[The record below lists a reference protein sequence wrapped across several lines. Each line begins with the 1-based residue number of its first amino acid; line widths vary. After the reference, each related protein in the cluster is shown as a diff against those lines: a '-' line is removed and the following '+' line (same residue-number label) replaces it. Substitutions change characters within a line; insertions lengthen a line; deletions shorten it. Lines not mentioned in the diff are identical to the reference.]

1 MRTIGALI
9 FPGFELLDVFGPM
22 EMFGLLSKDY
32 ELNLIAEH
40 KGAIQSGQKLSAVA
54 DFSIK
59 DRLDFDIIFVPG
71 GAGTRKEVEN
81 SNVLQ
86 WIEKTANHAE
96 FVLSV
101 CTGSALLAKTG
112 LLDDKRATTNK
123 AAFEWVVSQGPRV
136 QWVKQARWV
145 EDGRFMTSSGVSAGM
160 DMSLGAISKMHGKD
174 RAKQVAK
181 WSEYDWHADSSWD
194 PFAAMHGLV

>member
-81 SNVLQ
+81 SNVLK
-86 WIEKTANHAE
+86 WIEKTADHAE

-136 QWVKQARWV
+136 QWVKQA
-145 EDGRFMTSSGVSAGM
+145 
-160 DMSLGAISKMHGKD
+160 I
-174 RAKQVAK
+174 
-181 WSEYDWHADSSWD
+181 
-194 PFAAMHGLV
+194 

>member
-40 KGAIQSGQKLSAVA
+40 KGAIPSGQKLAAVA
-54 DFSIK
+54 DHSIS
-59 DRLDFDIIFVPG
+59 DRSGFDILFIPG
-71 GAGTRKEVEN
+71 GAGTRREVEN
-81 SNVLQ
+81 PHLLT
-86 WIEKTANHAE
+86 WIEKTAYHAE

-112 LLDDKRATTNK
+112 ILDNKHATTNK
-123 AAFEWVVSQGPRV
+123 AAFKVVSQGPKV
-136 QWVKQARWV
+136 NWVRQARWI
-145 EDGRFMTSSGVSAGM
+145 EDGKTLTSSGVSAGM
-160 DMSLGAISKMHGKD
+160 DMSLGAISIMHGIE
-174 RAKQVAK
+174 RARKVAM
-181 WSEYDWHADSSWD
+181 WSEYDWHEDSNWD
-194 PFAAMHGLV
+194 PFAKVHGLV